1 MNIADDIAITRR
13 HLPLFYYVKEQCNFL
28 SQIQKFILKK
38 EKLETILI
46 HLQFKVMVIPEDDI

>member
-1 MNIADDIAITRR
+1 VNIADDIAITRR

-38 EKLETILI
+38 EKRKIRDHSNSLAI
-46 HLQFKVMVIPEDDI
+46 